1 MKRYIE
7 STDARLYLMNG
18 EAYIVHRDED
28 GKCYIE
34 DGTVEEPKEE
44 LIEKLVGVLEVH
56 HEVKEETKQKKK

>member
-1 MKRYIE
+1 MKKYIE

-34 DGTVEEPKEE
+34 DGVIEEPKEE
-44 LIEKLVGVLEVH
+44 PIEKLVEV
-56 HEVKEETKQKKK
+56 EEEKQNKKKK

>member
-1 MKRYIE
+1 MKRYIQ

-44 LIEKLVGVLEVH
+44 LIEKLV
-56 HEVKEETKQKKK
+56 EVKEETKQKKK

>member
-34 DGTVEEPKEE
+34 DEIVEEPKEE
-44 LIEKLVGVLEVH
+44 PIEKLVEA
-56 HEVKEETKQKKK
+56 EEGKQNKKKK

>member
-18 EAYIVHRDED
+18 EAYTIYRDAD

-44 LIEKLVGVLEVH
+44 LIEKLVEV
-56 HEVKEETKQKKK
+56 EEEKQNKKKK

>member
-1 MKRYIE
+1 MKRYIQ

-44 LIEKLVGVLEVH
+44 PIEKLVEA
-56 HEVKEETKQKKK
+56 EEGKQNKKKK

>member
-44 LIEKLVGVLEVH
+44 LIEKLV
-56 HEVKEETKQKKK
+56 EVKEETKQKKK